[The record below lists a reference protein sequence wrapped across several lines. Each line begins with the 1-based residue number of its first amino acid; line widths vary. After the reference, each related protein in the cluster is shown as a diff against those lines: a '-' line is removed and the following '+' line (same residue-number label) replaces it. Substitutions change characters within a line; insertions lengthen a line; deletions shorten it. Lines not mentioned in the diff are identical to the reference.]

1 MAFVKLDTR
10 ILDSTLWI
18 DRDLRE
24 IFITSLLMAEPREFT
39 EPQYQMQTQELKL
52 TGFEAPPGWYG
63 FVPAA
68 GIGIINR
75 AGVEKQSGFAA
86 LEKLGGPEADSRSK
100 DFEGRRM
107 IRVNGGFLVLN
118 YMKFRDKDHTA
129 AERQKRL
136 RERKKAASRNA
147 QVTTSNALGVTR
159 DVADI
164 TRDVAVTSR
173 IAESRV
179 QRAEAEGE
187 RPPTPQKTKTATE
200 PQRKPPQPADLKLGP
215 VMPSVLPEPFL
226 LGKESRPEPFYDAD
240 DDPEENIPDGMP
252 ILQYAGFVLELAHV
266 PASYM
271 LKVKTGGAIEMLAKE
286 EACSLAAA
294 TKRMLDRMRAA
305 EKQGPVKWNF
315 WLQDGGWKQRVEAGI
330 STEGWERETD

>member
-1 MAFVKLDTR
+1 MPFVKLDCGL
-10 ILDSTLWI
+10 LDSSLWI
-18 DRDLRE
+18 DRNLRDV
-24 IFITSLLMAEPREFT
+24 FITALLMAEPKEFS
-39 EPQYQMQTQELKL
+39 EPQRQIEVDTLNF
-52 TGFEAPPGWYG
+52 TDFVAPPEWYG
-63 FVPAA
+63 FCPAA
-68 GIGIINR
+68 GSGIVRR
-75 AGVEKQSGFAA
+75 ALVEPTAGMEALKQ
-86 LEKLGGPEADSRSK
+86 LGSADPESRNK
-100 DFEGRRM
+100 KFDGRRM
-107 IRVNGGFLVLN
+107 IRVNGGFLILN
-118 YMKFRDKDHTA
+118 YMDFRDHDYTA
-129 AERQKRL
+129 ADRMRRL
-136 RERKKAASRNA
+136 RARQRS
-147 QVTTSNALGVTR
+147 SVTR
-159 DVADI
+159 NVNDV
-164 TRDVAVTSR
+164 TPNKRNDVTKNEIVHPNVTQ
-173 IAESRV
+173 AESRV

-252 ILQYAGFVLELAHV
+252 ILQYAGFVLERARV
-266 PASYM
+266 PAGYM
-271 LKVKTGGAIEMLAKE
+271 LKVHAGDALGMLAKE
-286 EACSLAAA
+286 EACSLALA